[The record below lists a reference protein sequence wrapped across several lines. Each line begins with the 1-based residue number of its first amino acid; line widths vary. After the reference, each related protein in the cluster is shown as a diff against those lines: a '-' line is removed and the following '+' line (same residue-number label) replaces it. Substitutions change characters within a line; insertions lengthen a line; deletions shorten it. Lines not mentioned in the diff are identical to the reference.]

1 MQNPINLTPI
11 TQFVQ
16 LLRVAELSQQK
27 EVKLTI
33 QQARLL
39 NLALTETLDKLNRDW
54 ETLYSALKN
63 TQNTEK
69 TTQKTHLAPS
79 MTWINLR
86 PTNTEKTRM

>member
-16 LLRVAELSQQK
+16 LLRVAELNQQK

-54 ETLYSALKN
+54 ETLYNALKN
-63 TQNTEK
+63 TQNTEVITVTMDGGGFVEPK
-69 TTQKTHLAPS
+69 
-79 MTWINLR
+79 
-86 PTNTEKTRM
+86 

>member
-16 LLRVAELSQQK
+16 LLRVAELNQQK

-39 NLALTETLDKLNRDW
+39 NLALTEVLDKLNRDW
-54 ETLYSALKN
+54 ETLYTALKN
-63 TQNTEK
+63 TQDTEVITVTMDGGGFVEPK
-69 TTQKTHLAPS
+69 
-79 MTWINLR
+79 
-86 PTNTEKTRM
+86 

>member
-16 LLRVAELSQQK
+16 LLRVAELNQQK

-63 TQNTEK
+63 TQETEVITVTMDGGVFVEPK
-69 TTQKTHLAPS
+69 
-79 MTWINLR
+79 
-86 PTNTEKTRM
+86 

>member
-16 LLRVAELSQQK
+16 LLRVAELNQQK

-63 TQNTEK
+63 TQNTEVVTVTMDGGGFVEPK
-69 TTQKTHLAPS
+69 
-79 MTWINLR
+79 
-86 PTNTEKTRM
+86 

>member
-16 LLRVAELSQQK
+16 LLRVAELNQQK

-54 ETLYSALKN
+54 ETLYNALKN
-63 TQNTEK
+63 TQNTEVVTVTMDGGGFVESK
-69 TTQKTHLAPS
+69 
-79 MTWINLR
+79 
-86 PTNTEKTRM
+86 